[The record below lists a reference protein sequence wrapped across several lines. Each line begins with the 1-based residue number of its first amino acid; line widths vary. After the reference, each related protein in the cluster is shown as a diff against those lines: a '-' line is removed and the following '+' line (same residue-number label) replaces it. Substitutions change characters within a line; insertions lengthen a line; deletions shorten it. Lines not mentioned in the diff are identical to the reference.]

1 MTKREWLYRKR
12 TNQKLTQEEVAI
24 RSNIKRPYYSQIE
37 LGLRS
42 PSVKVAKQ
50 IAEVIGFDWKIF
62 FEKDC
67 SDLKQKNNTF

>member
-1 MTKREWLYRKR
+1 MKKRNWLFNKR
-12 TNQKLTQEEVAI
+12 IEQKLTQDEVAK
-24 RSNIKRPYYSQIE
+24 RSKIKRPYYSQIE

-62 FEKDC
+62 FEK
-67 SDLKQKNNTF
+67 